1 MYCIELHKD
10 VNVYPTKATLLSLTL
25 ILQYGKIIL
34 MKLKGEE
41 LMIRKQLLYSL
52 IFSYIAI
59 FITGISLYISLN
71 KIALKSIEDEIT
83 KNYSSTLTKTIK
95 NINYIIEDMN
105 VFILPLK
112 IFIMIEKPLSKN
124 TIKEI
129 SFI

>member
-1 MYCIELHKD
+1 
-10 VNVYPTKATLLSLTL
+10 
-25 ILQYGKIIL
+25 

-83 KNYSSTLTKTIK
+83 KNYSATLTKTST

-112 IFIMIEKPLSKN
+112 IFIMIGKN
-124 TIKEI
+124 L
-129 SFI
+129 

>member
-1 MYCIELHKD
+1 
-10 VNVYPTKATLLSLTL
+10 
-25 ILQYGKIIL
+25 
-34 MKLKGEE
+34 
-41 LMIRKQLLYSL
+41 MIRKQLLYSL

-83 KNYSSTLTKTIK
+83 KNYSATLTKTST

-112 IFIMIEKPLSKN
+112 IFIMIGKN
-124 TIKEI
+124 L
-129 SFI
+129 